1 MERKLRVLVVLFNL
15 AVVNGV
21 SSFVMNYFRKLNHS
35 IVQMD
40 FVVYSKVESPYVNE
54 IQNAGGKIYL
64 IPSIRKISQHIA
76 ASKKIIEEGHY
87 DIVHDNILILSYFI
101 MHYAK
106 KYGVPVRI
114 FHSHNSKFGD
124 VKYKEIRNR
133 LFMPLL
139 FSTIT
144 DYFSC
149 SELAAQNIFGKR
161 PYTFI
166 PNVISPA
173 RFSFNE
179 EKRKKIRRAFAIGNK
194 LVIGSVG
201 RLAEQKNPLYAIDV
215 ISELYKINPNI
226 EYWWIGEGY
235 LQPQVENKI
244 HEKGMD
250 GVIKLLGRRTDMAD
264 LYQALDI
271 FFLPSLFEGL
281 PVTGVEAQ
289 ATGLPCLISD
299 TITKQFIYTDLV
311 KTFPIKNS
319 PKRVAEILAQ
329 YKRTI
334 HFDRDRSKYVK
345 ILESTQFSD
354 KHAGQYLLAVYKKLL
369 DRQYNIK

>member
-1 MERKLRVLVVLFNL
+1 MKRKLRVLVVLFNL

-289 ATGLPCLISD
+289 ATGLPCLVSD
-299 TITKQFIYTDLV
+299 TVSQEFVYTDQVSFFSLQDSVDKVCCMIQQVQAKADERRRETSKV
-311 KTFPIKNS
+311 KLLSS
-319 PKRVAEILAQ
+319 P
-329 YKRTI
+329 
-334 HFDRDRSKYVK
+334 
-345 ILESTQFSD
+345 FSD
-354 KHAGQYLLAVYKKLL
+354 KGAGEQLTLVYKRLL
-369 DRQYNIK
+369 SQHEK

>member
-1 MERKLRVLVVLFNL
+1 MKRKLRVLMVLHNL
-15 AVVNGV
+15 SVVNGV
-21 SSFVMNYFRKLNHS
+21 SSYVMNYFRKLNHS

-40 FVVYSKVESPYVNE
+40 FVVYSKVESPYVDE
-54 IQNAGGKIYL
+54 IENAGGKIYL

-76 ASKKIIEEGHY
+76 ASEKIIKNGHY

-179 EKRKKIRRAFAIGNK
+179 EKRKKIRRAFAVGNK

-289 ATGLPCLISD
+289 AMGLPCLVSD
-299 TITKQFIYTDLV
+299 TVTKQFIFSDLV
-311 KTFPIKNS
+311 SFFSINES
-319 PKRVAEILAQ
+319 PVKIASILNDLSS
-329 YKRTI
+329 I
-334 HFDRDRSKYVK
+334 SRDRSSY
-345 ILESTQFSD
+345 
-354 KHAGQYLLAVYKKLL
+354 YKKLL
-369 DRQYNIK
+369 NSAFCDTKAGDFLFRAYMNCLK

>member
-1 MERKLRVLVVLFNL
+1 MEHKLRVLMILPNL
-15 AVVNGV
+15 SIVNGV
-21 SSFVMNYFRKLNHS
+21 SSYVMNYFRNMDHDA
-35 IVQMD
+35 VQMD
-40 FVVYSKVESPYVNE
+40 FVIYGYRDTPYVKE
-54 IQNAGGKIYL
+54 IEDAGGHVFL
-64 IPSIRKISQHIA
+64 IPSIRNIRNHMA
-76 ASKKIIEEGHY
+76 ASEQIIKNGHY
-87 DIVHDNILILSYFI
+87 DVVHDNILILSYFI

-114 FHSHNSKFGD
+114 LHSHNSKLGETR
-124 VKYKEIRNR
+124 YKEIRNKI
-133 LFMPLL
+133 FMPLL
-139 FSTIT
+139 FNTVT
-144 DYFSC
+144 NYFAC
-149 SELAAQNIFGKR
+149 SELAAQGMFGDKS
-161 PYTFI
+161 YTFI

-173 RFSFNE
+173 KFRFD
-179 EKRKKIRRAFAIGNK
+179 EKKREALRNKYNINGK

-201 RLAEQKNPLYAIDV
+201 RLAPQKNPLYAIDV

-289 ATGLPCLISD
+289 AMGLPCLVSD
-299 TITKQFIYTDLV
+299 TVTKQFIFSDLV
-311 KTFPIKNS
+311 SFFSINES
-319 PKRVAEILAQ
+319 PVKIASILNDLSS
-329 YKRTI
+329 I
-334 HFDRDRSKYVK
+334 SRDRSSY
-345 ILESTQFSD
+345 
-354 KHAGQYLLAVYKKLL
+354 YKKLL
-369 DRQYNIK
+369 NSAFCDTKAGDFLFRAYMNCLK